1 MALIEGCSFDNK
13 QSCYREEEDLKV
25 LLKLRF
31 NRYPTPIIIEFKS
44 IEFSELGKIDK
55 KNL

>member
-1 MALIEGCSFDNK
+1 LALIEGCSFDNK